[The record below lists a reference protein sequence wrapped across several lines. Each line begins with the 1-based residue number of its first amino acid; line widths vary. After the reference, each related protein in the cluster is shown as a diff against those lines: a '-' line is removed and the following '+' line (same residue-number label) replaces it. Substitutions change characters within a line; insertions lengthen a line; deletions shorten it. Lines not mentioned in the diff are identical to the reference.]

1 MFSSEKAMVE
11 TIIIVMLFVAAV
23 GYLLNVVRKS
33 FSTKSSGCAKGCGSA
48 CGSIDFKRSRPKSN
62 GKRPQHTKESAYR
75 IQSHV

>member
-1 MFSSEKAMVE
+1 MKMVE

-48 CGSIDFKRSRPKSN
+48 CGSIDFKKIEAEI
-62 GKRPQHTKESAYR
+62 KRKKAATQ
-75 IQSHV
+75 

>member
-1 MFSSEKAMVE
+1 MVE

-48 CGSIDFKRSRPKSN
+48 CSSIDFKKIEAEINRK
-62 GKRPQHTKESAYR
+62 KAAAH
-75 IQSHV
+75 